1 MSQGYVMSDDSDAPV
16 NEVGGTISA
25 LMQQLMVGIPELA
38 GGGAERQAWDLLHQ
52 VRGAMPPEGSDDPRT
67 FVVNLIVMS
76 TGFVHLDGD
85 ESERHDRLLAAD
97 HLLVNAL
104 RTAFEGGDDDVLE
117 MRFEELRDCL
127 LNIERINGRNP
138 SVETRLKA
146 IHEGLVDLSQTMG
159 FAVEVPPS
167 K

>member
-1 MSQGYVMSDDSDAPV
+1 MSDDSDAPV
-16 NEVGGTISA
+16 HEEGSTISV

-38 GGGAERQAWDLLHQ
+38 GGGAERQAWALLHQ
-52 VRGAMPPEGSDDPRT
+52 VRGALPPEGSDDPRM
-67 FVVNLIVMS
+67 FVANLIGLS
-76 TGFVHLDGD
+76 AGFVHMDGD
-85 ESERHDRLLAAD
+85 EGERHDRLLAVD

-104 RTAFEGGDDDVLE
+104 TPSFEGGEDDVLV

-146 IHEGLVDLSQTMG
+146 IFERLVDLSQTMG
-159 FAVEVPPS
+159 YAAIAPPS

>member
-1 MSQGYVMSDDSDAPV
+1 MPQGYVMSDDSDAPIH
-16 NEVGGTISA
+16 EEGDTISV

-38 GGGAERQAWDLLHQ
+38 GGGAERQAWALLHQ
-52 VRGAMPPEGSDDPRT
+52 VRAALSPEGSDDPRT
-67 FVVNLIVMS
+67 FVANLIRMS
-76 TGFVHLDGD
+76 GAFVHIEGD
-85 ESERHDRLLAAD
+85 ESERHDRLLATD

-104 RTAFEGGDDDVLE
+104 KPFFEGAEDDILE

-159 FAVEVPPS
+159 YAAVAPQS